1 MMSQP
6 LHSPQ
11 TPYPCLSFLFEALV
25 APVKQAV
32 METAITLD
40 MAHILSSAS
49 TVDDIANKAGIQTGT
64 QGLICFLDA
73 LVAVGLANKENGKY
87 SNTDTGRYFFDKT
100 SPVYMGDY
108 IQDMKSLVQKNLAG
122 MADIVKH
129 GMPDLPETESWQNE
143 SRWERA
149 VANLALGQRAG
160 MAAIYAD
167 LVEELLQFS
176 RIKKILD
183 LGGGPGLIGAQI
195 LGRIPGATGVLMDL
209 PAVIGLARQ
218 EIEKE
223 GMADRISFIAGDYN
237 ETDLGSGYDL
247 IWASHN
253 LYFVKDRVPFFKR
266 VKTALAEKGV
276 FVCLHEGLVQEQTA
290 PADIILM
297 RLSSAIET
305 VSAPDGQNY
314 AFNKAEIAG
323 YLKQA
328 GFNRVESRM
337 VHLPSGEA
345 ELVVAS

>member
-1 MMSQP
+1 MSHP
-6 LHSPQ
+6 VHSPK
-11 TPYPCLSFLFEALV
+11 TPYPSIAFLFDALV

-32 METAITLD
+32 LETAIALD
-40 MAHILSSAS
+40 MAHILSTAS
-49 TVDDIANKAGIQTGT
+49 TIDDIAQKAGIRTGT
-64 QGLICFLDA
+64 QSLVRFLDA
-73 LVAVGLANKENGKY
+73 MVAVGLANKENQKY
-87 SNTDTGRYFFDKT
+87 SNTETGKHFFDRT

-108 IQDMKSLVQKNLAG
+108 IQNMKSLVQKNLAG
-122 MADIVKH
+122 MADIIKY
-129 GMPDLPETESWQNE
+129 GMPDLPESESWRGE
-143 SRWERA
+143 SRWESA

-167 LVEELLQFS
+167 LVEELPQFN

-183 LGGGPGLIGAQI
+183 LGGGPGLIGAEI
-195 LGRIPGATGVLMDL
+195 LGRIPGATGVLIDL

-218 EIEKE
+218 EIEKQ

-237 ETDLGSGYDL
+237 ETELGSGYDL

-253 LYFVKDRVPFFKR
+253 LYFVKDRVSFFKR
-266 VKTALAEKGV
+266 VKAALADDGV
-276 FVCLHEGLVQEQTA
+276 FVCLHEGLVREQTA

-297 RLSSAIET
+297 RLSSALDNIN
-305 VSAPDGQNY
+305 APDGQSY
-314 AFNKAEIAG
+314 SFNKAEIAG

-328 GFNRVESRM
+328 GFDRIDSRM